1 MEQVLIVTATE
12 KSYIALTKAISSC
25 YSKVSSVW
33 LSNGTDTRRKISET
47 DYSLVII
54 NAPLPDEFGAE
65 LAQFIVEQCVTGV
78 LLLVK
83 SDIFEAVSDSVIDD
97 GVIVLPKPLSPVRL
111 SLSIRHTLAIYRK
124 MHSLEAENRKI
135 RIRLEDLRII
145 NRAKCVLIECCK
157 MTEPEAH
164 AYIEKRAMDTRQTKR
179 DVANELIG
187 IHSKD

>member
-12 KSYIALTKAISSC
+12 KSYHALTKAICSC
-25 YSKVSSVW
+25 YSKISSVW
-33 LSNGTDTRRKISET
+33 LSNGKDVRRKISET

-54 NAPLPDEFGAE
+54 NAPLADEFGAE
-65 LAQFIVEQCVTGV
+65 LAQFIAEQSGIGV

-83 SDIFEAVSDSVIDD
+83 SDIFEDVSDSVIDD

-124 MHSLEAENRKI
+124 LNSLKAENRKI
-135 RIRLEDLRII
+135 RIRLDDLRII

-187 IHSKD
+187 IHLKE

>member
-1 MEQVLIVTATE
+1 M
-12 KSYIALTKAISSC
+12 
-25 YSKVSSVW
+25 
-33 LSNGTDTRRKISET
+33 
-47 DYSLVII
+47 
-54 NAPLPDEFGAE
+54 
-65 LAQFIVEQCVTGV
+65 
-78 LLLVK
+78 LVK
-83 SDIFEAVSDSVIDD
+83 SDIFEDVSDSVIDD

-124 MHSLEAENRKI
+124 LNSLKAENRKI
-135 RIRLEDLRII
+135 RIRLDDLRII

-187 IHSKD
+187 IHSKE

>member
-1 MEQVLIVTATE
+1 MEQILIVTATE
-12 KSYIALTKAISSC
+12 KSYIALKKAIASC
-25 YSKVSSVW
+25 YSKISSVW
-33 LSNGTDTRRKISET
+33 LSNGKDVRRKISET
-47 DYSLVII
+47 DYSLIII
-54 NAPLPDEFGAE
+54 NAPLSDEFGAE
-65 LAQFIVEQCVTGV
+65 LAQFIAEQSGMGV

-83 SDIFEAVSDSVIDD
+83 SDIFEDVSDNVIDD
-97 GVIVLPKPLSPVRL
+97 GVIVLPKPLSPIRL

-124 MHSLEAENRKI
+124 IHSLEAENRKI
-135 RIRLEDLRII
+135 RIKLKDQSIV

-187 IHSKD
+187 IHSKE

>member
-1 MEQVLIVTATE
+1 M
-12 KSYIALTKAISSC
+12 
-25 YSKVSSVW
+25 
-33 LSNGTDTRRKISET
+33 N
-47 DYSLVII
+47 
-54 NAPLPDEFGAE
+54 N
-65 LAQFIVEQCVTGV
+65 QFIAEQSGIGV
-78 LLLVK
+78 LLRVK
-83 SDIFEAVSDSVIDD
+83 SDIFEDVSDSVIDD

-124 MHSLEAENRKI
+124 LNSLKAENRKI
-135 RIRLEDLRII
+135 RIRLDDLRII

-187 IHSKD
+187 IHSKE

>member
-1 MEQVLIVTATE
+1 MEQILIVTATE
-12 KSYIALTKAISSC
+12 KSYIALKKAISSC
-25 YSKVSSVW
+25 YSKISSVW
-33 LSNGTDTRRKISET
+33 LSNGKDVRRKISET
-47 DYSLVII
+47 DYSLIII
-54 NAPLPDEFGAE
+54 NAPLSDEFGAE
-65 LAQFIVEQCVTGV
+65 LAQFIAEQSGMGV

-83 SDIFEAVSDSVIDD
+83 SDIFEDVSDNVIDD
-97 GVIVLPKPLSPVRL
+97 GVIVLPKPLSPIRL

-124 MHSLEAENRKI
+124 IHSLEAENRKI
-135 RIRLEDLRII
+135 RIKLKDQSIV

-187 IHSKD
+187 IHSKE

>member
-124 MHSLEAENRKI
+124 MHGLEAENRKI

>member
-1 MEQVLIVTATE
+1 MEQILIVTATQ
-12 KSYIALTKAISSC
+12 KSYQALTKAVFSC
-25 YSKVSSVW
+25 YGKVSSVW
-33 LSNGTDTRRKISET
+33 ISNGTDARRKISEA

-54 NAPLPDEFGAE
+54 NAPLQDEFGVE
-65 LAQFIVEQCVTGV
+65 LARFIAEQSGIGV

-83 SDIFEAVSDSVIDD
+83 SDIFEDVSDSVIDD